1 MAELP
6 LLLFPNP
13 EIADR
18 TKQTPGFGRVH
29 RPTHTR
35 QGYRLSPIFSQLQR
49 TFQIRRVEVQ
59 QATTG
64 IDPEQVLV
72 IETIGSIENFANAV
86 KKIEG
91 LEWMG
96 EIEVDEIAPDEDF
109 FVQDKP
115 EKELSGR
122 LYLVMT
128 NQTALDQMLS
138 LWNQYQ
144 ADSDMQFQRGLT
156 KFRDVFLCLKDIRRW
171 NVQDR
176 FNETGVMDAWLE
188 DLKYEENEVIHFET
202 ELWYRKSGDRRTQ
215 SEDQVKRLIEESNG
229 RIVSQCV
236 VNEIAYHSLLVELP
250 RNSVEDLIDHPATEL
265 VKCDDI
271 MFFRPTGQ
279 MAADKEPVE
288 GEYSEADYRESP
300 EVSGNPT
307 IALLDGLPLQ
317 NHELLSDRLIVDG
330 PDNWSENYPAAG
342 RVHGTSMASLLIH
355 GDLND
360 DTTTLKRPVY
370 VRPIL
375 KSVNTPDSTIE
386 LVPNDTLIVDLI
398 HRCVKDL
405 MDDEGEN
412 ITSEIKIINL
422 SIGDPSRQFIQFM
435 SPLARLIDW
444 LSYRYNILFVISAG
458 NHKNNIDT
466 GLPEDDFDNLSLSDQ
481 ERTIIRSIYEDARN
495 RRLLSPAESI
505 NAITVGSIHSDNAS
519 IDNWG
524 DRIDLYGDSLPSP
537 VSSFG
542 SGYRRSVKPDLV
554 YWGGKLL
561 YKKPP
566 LPGGTLHFEPTY
578 FLSAPGNQSAS
589 PGRGAGILDSTAF
602 SCGTSNA
609 TALISRSA
617 GFCYDSLIDIFEN
630 QAQDIDYE
638 VYAPSLLK
646 AMVVHGCKWD
656 ESGDNLDSILRT
668 PENSRQLKTYISRW
682 LGYGVPDIEKVLD
695 CTEQRAT
702 LLGFG
707 KLNDGEAHV
716 FQLPMPPSLSAK
728 REMRKLTVTLA
739 WFSPIAPTT
748 QKYRSSSLWFEVEN
762 DVLSASRTD
771 AEWRSVRRGT
781 VQHEIFQGERAVALD
796 DGDTLKIKVNCR
808 KDASKIENPVPYGLV
823 VSLEVAEGVDI
834 QIYNEIRTRIIPA
847 VRIRQTL

>member
-6 LLLFPNP
+6 LLLFPRP
-13 EIADR
+13 EIADWTR
-18 TKQTPGFGRVH
+18 RPPGFGRVKK
-29 RPTHTR
+29 PNHTR
-35 QGYRLSPIFSQLQR
+35 QGQRLSPKFSQLQR
-49 TFQIRRVEVQ
+49 TFEIRRVEVQ
-59 QATTG
+59 QTTTG

-96 EIEVDEIAPDEDF
+96 EVEVDEIAPDEDF
-109 FVQDKP
+109 YIQDKP

-128 NQTALDQMLS
+128 NQTALNQMLS
-138 LWNQYQ
+138 LWRQYRE
-144 ADSDMQFQRGLT
+144 DPNMTFQRGLT

-171 NVQDR
+171 DVQDR
-176 FNETGVMDAWLE
+176 FSETGVIEAWLE
-188 DLKYEENEVIHFET
+188 DLKYEENEVIRFET
-202 ELWYRKSGDRRTQ
+202 ELWYRKSDGRRTQ
-215 SEDQVKRLIEESNG
+215 SESQVKHLIEDSNG

-250 RNSVEDLIDHPATEL
+250 RNSVQDLVDHSATEL

-271 MFFRPTGQ
+271 MFFRPIGQ
-279 MAADKEPVE
+279 MATDKEPDE
-288 GEYSEADYRESP
+288 GEYSEADGQEYP

-317 NHELLSDRLIVDG
+317 NHELLADRLIVDD
-330 PDNWSENYPAAG
+330 PDNWSEDYPASA
-342 RVHGTSMASLLIH
+342 RAHGTSMASLLIH

-360 DTTTLKRPVY
+360 DTAVFNRPVY

-375 KSVNTPDSTIE
+375 KPVNSLDTYFE
-386 LVPNDTLIVDLI
+386 EVPRETLIVDLI

-405 MDDEGEN
+405 MDNDDP

-422 SIGDPSRQFIQFM
+422 SIGDPSRQFMHFM

-444 LSYRYNILFVISAG
+444 LSYKYNLLFVISAG
-458 NHKNNIDT
+458 NHKGRIDT
-466 GLPEDDFDNLSLSDQ
+466 GLSEDDFDALSSTD
-481 ERTIIRSIYEDARN
+481 RKKTIIRSIYEDARN

-505 NAITVGSIHSDNAS
+505 NAITVGSAHSDNAS
-519 IDNWG
+519 IDNLG
-524 DRIDLYGDSLPSP
+524 GRIDLYDEYLPSP
-537 VSSFG
+537 ISSFG

-554 YWGGKLL
+554 YFGGKLL
-561 YKKPP
+561 YRKSL
-566 LPGGTLHFEPTY
+566 LPGTTLCLEPAIVV
-578 FLSAPGNQSAS
+578 SPPGNQSAS
-589 PGRGAGILDSTAF
+589 TGRGLGALNHTAF

-617 GFCYDSLIDIFEN
+617 GFSYDSLIEIFKN
-630 QAQDIDYE
+630 QAPDFDYE
-638 VYAPSLLK
+638 LYIPSLLK
-646 AMVVHGCKWD
+646 AMVVHGCRWD
-656 ESGDNLDSILRT
+656 EEGDNLGSILRT
-668 PENSRQLKTYISRW
+668 SENGRQLKTYISRW
-682 LGYGVPDIEKVLD
+682 LGYGIPDIEKVLD
-695 CTEQRAT
+695 CTEERAT

-707 KLNDGEAHV
+707 SLNDEEAHV
-716 FQLPMPPSLSAK
+716 FKLPMPPSLSAK
-728 REMRKLTVTLA
+728 RELRKLTVTLA

-748 QKYRSSSLWFEVEN
+748 QRYRSSSLWFEVEK
-762 DVLSASRTD
+762 DILAASRTD

-781 VQHEIFQGERAVALD
+781 VQHEIFQGERAVALH
-796 DGDTLKIKVNCR
+796 DGDELEIKINCR
-808 KDASKIENPVPYGLV
+808 KDASKIENPIQYGLV

-834 QIYNEIRTRIIPA
+834 NIYNEIRTRIVPA
-847 VRIRQTL
+847 VRVRQTL